1 MKRNAHLTFGFIIAA
16 MTIGG
21 AVAEAAVNCGEV
33 LRSLNAG
40 ASPRQVADTMAISM
54 ADVKDCQ
61 DKAEVESADKNGKNG
76 ATLENDGSD
85 EERSV
90 NQTSGQNF

>member
-54 ADVKDCQ
+54 ADVKIAKTRLRSSRQ
-61 DKAEVESADKNGKNG
+61 TRMGRMERLLKMTGPTRNEV
-76 ATLENDGSD
+76 
-85 EERSV
+85 
-90 NQTSGQNF
+90 